1 MNLQKLLKFEIIL
14 VRPRIETVP
23 DKSLTVKEGEEVRF
37 LCSII
42 EGHPEPRLT
51 WRKKGDRMPTGG
63 CQFRCF

>member
-1 MNLQKLLKFEIIL
+1 M
-14 VRPRIETVP
+14 RPRIETVP
-23 DKSLTVKEGEEVRF
+23 DKSLTVKEGEEVRL

-42 EGHPEPRLT
+42 EGHPKPRLT